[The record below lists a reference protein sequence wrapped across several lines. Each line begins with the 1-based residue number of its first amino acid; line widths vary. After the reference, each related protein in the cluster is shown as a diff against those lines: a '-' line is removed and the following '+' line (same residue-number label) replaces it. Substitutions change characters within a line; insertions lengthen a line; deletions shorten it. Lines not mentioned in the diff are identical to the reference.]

1 MNQSPSYQSSRS
13 ARRRRENL
21 LVLLAAG
28 FLAVGAPGAR
38 ALDIHGHV
46 VNGTTDEP
54 VTGATLV
61 IVNPSAGMLVE
72 KELTLENAD
81 GSFVFSG
88 LNDSRSIYLLRILY
102 DGVNYTEI
110 IRASGQSQIHRE
122 IRVFDT
128 ITSWDDVT
136 FSVPHM
142 ILSRSGDSLKVEKFF
157 QITNNTSPPHTVYGP
172 DTRFTFYLP
181 GDIMKIDRCYVTS
194 LGIPLPRTPIA
205 TDEPGFYTV
214 DYPVKPGV
222 TRMAISFSLPYA
234 AGHYAYVE
242 KLKYP
247 LKDMTVLSEDASFR
261 VESDDT
267 ALEQTDEQGFV
278 SYRVADLPAGAV
290 LKLEISGGS
299 NTSAAPPQSAMP
311 KITIVPSRTN
321 TLSLVILM
329 LLTVVLFGVFA
340 TAASRRRNR
349 KVEKRILEGQ
359 KDSLLDQLAKLDDL
373 FATGTVP
380 DEVYRI
386 KRAELANALAQIY
399 YRLKGAEGSQASTPD
414 NTKGSARV

>member
-1 MNQSPSYQSSRS
+1 M
-13 ARRRRENL
+13 
-21 LVLLAAG
+21 VLLAIG
-28 FLAVGAPGAR
+28 PLRAR

-46 VNGTTDEP
+46 LNGTTGEP
-54 VTGATLV
+54 VIGATLV

-72 KELTLENAD
+72 QELTIENAD
-81 GSFVFSG
+81 GSFTLSG
-88 LNDSRSIYLLRILY
+88 LDDSPPIYLLRILY

-110 IRASGQSQIHRE
+110 IRAGGKSQVHQE

-128 ITSWDDVT
+128 ITSWDEVT

-142 ILSRSGDSLKVEKFF
+142 VLSRSGDTLKVEKFF

-181 GDIMKIDRCYVTS
+181 VDLIKIDRCYVTS
-194 LGIPLPRTPIA
+194 LGIPLPRTPVA

-214 DYPVKPGV
+214 DYPVRPGV
-222 TRMAISFSLPYA
+222 TRIALSFSLPYA
-234 AGHYAYVE
+234 TGHYAYVE

-247 LKDMTVLSEDASFR
+247 LKDMTLLSEDASIR
-261 VESDDT
+261 VDSDDT
-267 ALEQTDEQGFV
+267 ALERTNEQGFV
-278 SYRVADLPAGAV
+278 AYRVADLPAGAE

-299 NTSAAPPQSAMP
+299 DTPAASVHSAMP
-311 KITIVPSRTN
+311 EIKIVPSQTN

-329 LLTVVLFGVFA
+329 LLTVVLFGAFA
-340 TAASRRRNR
+340 TAASRQRNI
-349 KVEKRILEGQ
+349 KIEKEILKSQ

-373 FATGTVP
+373 YATGTVP
-380 DEVYRI
+380 DEVYKI
-386 KRAELANALAQIY
+386 KRAELTNGLAQIY
-399 YRLKGAEGSQASTPD
+399 YRLKGAEEPKVNVPD

>member
-1 MNQSPSYQSSRS
+1 M
-13 ARRRRENL
+13 
-21 LVLLAAG
+21 AG
-28 FLAVGAPGAR
+28 FLAVGAPRAR

-88 LNDSRSIYLLRILY
+88 LDDSHSIYLLRILY

-110 IRASGQSQIHRE
+110 IRAGGQSQIHQE

-142 ILSRSGDSLKVEKFF
+142 VLSRSGDSLKVDKFF
-157 QITNNTSPPHTVYGP
+157 QMTNNTSPPRTVYGP

-222 TRMAISFSLPYA
+222 TRMALSFSLPYA
-234 AGHYAYVE
+234 AGHYSYVE

-247 LKDMTVLSEDASFR
+247 LKDMTVLSEDASIR

-267 ALEQTDEQGFV
+267 AE
-278 SYRVADLPAGAV
+278 

-299 NTSAAPPQSAMP
+299 NTPAASVHSAMP
-311 KITIVPSRTN
+311 EIKIVPSQTN

-329 LLTVVLFGVFA
+329 LLTVVLFGAFA
-340 TAASRRRNR
+340 TAASRQRNT
-349 KVEKRILEGQ
+349 KIEKGILEGQ

-386 KRAELANALAQIY
+386 KRAELANGLAQIY
-399 YRLKGAEGSQASTPD
+399 YRLKGTEEARANTPD